1 MAPPGLSPPVLPP
14 VLPPIVCPSTIFN
27 PDLPVTHAT
36 TPLPKPLR
44 PCKHPLAAVLAPL
57 LAPLLALSG
66 AALQAQTTEPG
77 ANTPAAPLTTSQAT
91 PLTLDLVGTQSRL
104 SNQQPN
110 GSSANLRATYLLR
123 GGDVLRA
130 ELLSEDKFYKH
141 GGLAALGYTT
151 VLSPDWVAAGT
162 VALGTGGPNW
172 ANQRID
178 AELSRS
184 WGEAR
189 NIVTRAALYKALFD
203 NSRHDSGLR
212 LAVVGYLPGSVVLEG
227 GTALN
232 VSQPGTVH
240 SSMPFASVTVGRDG
254 EQYLSARIS
263 AGSEAYLATTTGP
276 VPVQFRSHSA
286 GLTWRR
292 WMAPT
297 WGFIAQAEQYG
308 NPSYR
313 RVTLGAGLFAQF

>member
-1 MAPPGLSPPVLPP
+1 MFLF
-14 VLPPIVCPSTIFN
+14 VCHSTFLN
-27 PDLPVTHAT
+27 PDLPVNLAM
-36 TPLPKPLR
+36 TPPTRLR
-44 PCKHPLAAVLAPL
+44 PTLHRLAVAALAPM
-57 LAPLLALSG
+57 LALAG
-66 AALQAQTTEPG
+66 AAAQAQTDPTG
-77 ANTPAAPLTTSQAT
+77 SGIPAAPLTASQAT

-110 GSSANLRATYLLR
+110 GASANLRATYLLR

-141 GGLAALGYTT
+141 GGLAALGYTA

-184 WGEAR
+184 WGATR
-189 NIVTRAALYKALFD
+189 NIVTRVGLYKALFD
-203 NSRHDSGLR
+203 NSRHDNGLR
-212 LAVVGYLPGSVVLEG
+212 LALVGYLPGNVVLEG

-232 VSQPGTVH
+232 ISEPGTVH

-254 EQYLSARIS
+254 EQYLSARVS

-276 VPVQFRSHSA
+276 VPVQFRSHSV
-286 GLTWRR
+286 GVTWRR
-292 WMAPT
+292 WLAPT
-297 WGFIAQAEQYG
+297 WGVTAQAEQYG

>member
-1 MAPPGLSPPVLPP
+1 MARPVTSLPGLPPPVLPP
-14 VLPPIVCPSTIFN
+14 SVCPSTFLN
-27 PDLPVTHAT
+27 PDLPVTHAN
-36 TPLPKPLR
+36 TPPKPLR
-44 PCKHPLAAVLAPL
+44 PSQHGLAAAVF
-57 LAPLLALSG
+57 APLLALSG

-77 ANTPAAPLTTSQAT
+77 GNTPAAPLTTSQAT

-104 SNQQPN
+104 SKQQPN

-130 ELLSEDKFYKH
+130 ELLSEDMFYKH
-141 GGLAALGYTT
+141 GGLAALGYTAA
-151 VLSPDWVAAGT
+151 LSPDWVAAGT
-162 VALGTGGPNW
+162 VAFGTGGSNW
-172 ANQRID
+172 ANSRID

-184 WGEAR
+184 WGESR

-212 LAVVGYLPGSVVLEG
+212 LAVVGYLPGNVVLEG

-232 VSQPGTVH
+232 VSEPGTVH

-254 EQYLSARIS
+254 AQYLSARLS

-276 VPVQFRSHSA
+276 VPVQFRSHSV